1 MSQGLT
7 LSVLRLQ
14 EAWGY
19 ELTVIRWWLF
29 SRSVVQ
35 LVIVWTAGR
44 QASLVLHCLREV
56 AQIHVPLGR

>member
-7 LSVLRLQ
+7 LSVFRLQ

-19 ELTVIRWWLF
+19 ELTVIRWSLF

-44 QASLVLHCLREV
+44 QASPVLHCLREV
-56 AQIHVPLGR
+56 AEIHVPLGR